1 MPRYPIEPKFTYSQ
15 GVEFLN
21 FPPPSAK
28 GKNHNIYNKA
38 TLETTTL
45 GASPFCFPQ
54 YVLPER
60 GNNHNQRHG
69 NRITITSIRTKI
81 NIVMSP
87 DFSACLSSNLTPFD
101 YQQSTDQTY
110 LNEPGQKRF
119 MKMRYFLVQFDD
131 DLVVTPQVLSQWFYS
146 TYCYFRSPDETI
158 TDLVDAP
165 ISVHS
170 NVLRITTPFTAKF
183 NILCDRCFTL
193 VSSRPSV
200 SFDITVPLNKQYIFE
215 EGTDNLIHPNIWQFV
230 MPPLNWLVDVDPL
243 TWLQYIQNN
252 TMTYNKSFA
261 NFFYFTKLNFVDL

>member
-15 GVEFLN
+15 GVDSLY
-21 FPPPSAK
+21 FPKYSDK
-28 GKNHNIYNKA
+28 GINDNIYENGVWA
-38 TLETTTL
+38 LDQSQ
-45 GASPFCFPQ
+45 SPLMFPQ

-81 NIVMSP
+81 NIVLNPQYCYNSTY
-87 DFSACLSSNLTPFD
+87 SPFD
-101 YQQSTDQTY
+101 YYNSSDHTFTNDTA
-110 LNEPGQKRF
+110 QKRF
-119 MKMRYFLVQFDD
+119 MKMRYFVVQFDD
-131 DLVVTPQVLSQWFYS
+131 DLVITPQVIAQWFYS
-146 TYCYFRSPDETI
+146 TYCYYRNAYTGFTEPT
-158 TDLVDAP
+158 DAP

-215 EGTDNLIHPNIWQFV
+215 EGTDNLIHPNIWQFIV
-230 MPPLNWLVDVDPL
+230 PPLSWNVDVDPL
-243 TWLQYIQNN
+243 TRIQYMQKQSDSSNFPFA
-252 TMTYNKSFA
+252 TTY
-261 NFFYFTKLNFVDL
+261 YFTKLNFIDL